1 MTPLEALLKIKQ
13 MFAEMPPAAPP
24 AEVAPEAPAEPV
36 APEYV
41 EYVLKSGAKVK
52 IDKLEIGGNVVLV
65 DEAGNEF
72 PAPAGE
78 HELADGTIITLD
90 ENSVIVEIA
99 SPVEEMPEAE
109 PQVDMAA
116 QKIAELE
123 AQIAELKKDKKG
135 QEVKMAEVEAKFS
148 QAIQELS
155 DVVIGLINTPSAEAT
170 EKPKQTFGKVV
181 PSKDSRI
188 DSFLNKYARK

>member
-1 MTPLEALLKIKQ
+1 MTPLEALLQIKQ
-13 MFAEMPPAAPP
+13 MFAEMPP
-24 AEVAPEAPAEPV
+24 VAPSEAPVEAPMEPV
-36 APEYV
+36 APEYK

-52 IDKLEIGGNVVLV
+52 IDKLEVGGNVVLV
-65 DEAGNEF
+65 DDMGNES
-72 PAPAGE
+72 PAPQGE

-99 SPVEEMPEAE
+99 SPVEETPEEE

-123 AQIAELKKDKKG
+123 AQIEELKKGKKG

-170 EKPKQTFGKVV
+170 EKPKQVFNKVV

-188 DSFLNKYARK
+188 DSFLSKYARN